1 MELGSPL
8 GCRRGPGRPGRT
20 PRRGEGVADNRQ
32 ANIRLVT
39 TWGGG
44 GLLSR
49 VTREPLAGDGTLKS
63 KRSAPRPART
73 ERTVPARARSG
84 RRRRARARP
93 RGQPPA
99 VDDAAEEEAAAA
111 ARSGGLKRRPAATG
125 RRRDELGGRPRLGAV
140 RGSGPGVGGGGGAA
154 GGQRS
159 FLAAAAAAAVAMR
172 GTARPG
178 PPCRGRL
185 LGARGL
191 RVPPPPLLLLLALL
205 PLQPAPGAAA
215 APAPRPPALLP
226 AAAGPSVSLYLSEDE
241 VRRLIGEW
249 GRPRRGGQ
257 VGPGPR
263 CFRPSAAQSARG
275 GPWAGP
281 RLVPRCSASRPS
293 TRGRLRGPASACRAG
308 WEVWSLP
315 RPSPGSAFWLLP
327 CALAASPPKDLGIPW
342 PPRNTGVAPHSLLHS
357 ASPALH
363 PFPRVKQPS
372 SLSSPPHQV
381 SLTLSMRVTVGP
393 CILDISKPTFD
404 VDEPLNPWRWC

>member
-1 MELGSPL
+1 MGWGRAAFEGD
-8 GCRRGPGRPGRT
+8 RRALSGR
-20 PRRGEGVADNRQ
+20 RRFK
-32 ANIRLVT
+32 
-39 TWGGG
+39 
-44 GLLSR
+44 
-49 VTREPLAGDGTLKS
+49 TL
-63 KRSAPRPART
+63 APRAQPGPHGAT
-73 ERTVPARARSG
+73 MAARALSG

-125 RRRDELGGRPRLGAV
+125 RRRDERGGRPRLGAV
-140 RGSGPGVGGGGGAA
+140 RGSGPGVGGGGAA

-159 FLAAAAAAAVAMR
+159 FLAAAAAVAVAMR

-257 VGPGPR
+257 VGPGPG

-275 GPWAGP
+275 GAWACP
-281 RLVPRCSASRPS
+281 RLAPRCPPSRPS

-315 RPSPGSAFWLLP
+315 RPGSACRLLP
-327 CALAASPPKDLGIPW
+327 CALAAPPLKDLGTPW
-342 PPRNTGVAPHSLLHS
+342 PPRNTRVAPHSLHV
-357 ASPALH
+357 ASSALH
-363 PFPRVKQPS
+363 PIP
-372 SLSSPPHQV
+372 
-381 SLTLSMRVTVGP
+381 
-393 CILDISKPTFD
+393 
-404 VDEPLNPWRWC
+404 

>member
-1 MELGSPL
+1 M
-8 GCRRGPGRPGRT
+8 
-20 PRRGEGVADNRQ
+20 
-32 ANIRLVT
+32 
-39 TWGGG
+39 
-44 GLLSR
+44 
-49 VTREPLAGDGTLKS
+49 
-63 KRSAPRPART
+63 
-73 ERTVPARARSG
+73 PARALPE

-140 RGSGPGVGGGGGAA
+140 RGSGPGVGGGGAAA

-159 FLAAAAAAAVAMR
+159 FLAAAAVAMR

-191 RVPPPPLLLLLALL
+191 RVPPPPLLLLIALL

-249 GRPRRGGQ
+249 GRLRRGGQ
-257 VGPGPR
+257 VGPGPG

-281 RLVPRCSASRPS
+281 RRVPWCSLSRPS
-293 TRGRLRGPASACRAG
+293 TRGRLRGPVSACRAG

-315 RPSPGSAFWLLP
+315 RPSAPGQPSGFSPAPWLL
-327 CALAASPPKDLGIPW
+327 
-342 PPRNTGVAPHSLLHS
+342 RH
-357 ASPALH
+357 
-363 PFPRVKQPS
+363 
-372 SLSSPPHQV
+372 
-381 SLTLSMRVTVGP
+381 
-393 CILDISKPTFD
+393 
-404 VDEPLNPWRWC
+404 